1 MLLGRTSQSHRAR
14 GRGWSHRHRLEVANQ
29 RWYLGLQ
36 VWMRQCGM
44 LGYHEKG
51 QCSTEARL
59 WHQEK
64 EDSGAVGGV
73 AQGNPCPAHTVLSP
87 EPQRK
92 PSVSFGGHRS
102 MDDQVHVARQ
112 RQKPQ
117 VGRKE
122 VKRKGKQG
130 EASQSQTLS
139 VNGGGGWE
147 MVWGCRF
154 S

>member
-1 MLLGRTSQSHRAR
+1 MACWDTTRKGSA
-14 GRGWSHRHRLEVANQ
+14 
-29 RWYLGLQ
+29 LQ
-36 VWMRQCGM
+36 KAW
-44 LGYHEKG
+44 
-51 QCSTEARL
+51 L

-64 EDSGAVGGV
+64 KDSGAVGGV
-73 AQGNPCPAHTVLSP
+73 AQGNTCPAHTVLSP

-92 PSVSFGGHRS
+92 PSVSFGGHRI

-122 VKRKGKQG
+122 VTRKGKQG
-130 EASQSQTLS
+130 EASQSQALS

-147 MVWGCRF
+147 VVWGCRF